1 MDDRISAAKIAI
13 GCLAPLLLIGCQE
26 DRQILIRDLDGKQIE
41 FSMQGPNGRQDGC
54 IWSLSVFEAPVA
66 ERPVWSAGLD
76 DNAECRNSVTAPVPP
91 AGYSSEGSLSFDKSR
106 SYVVQAYGPG
116 FNAAK
121 TFKPSELR

>member
-1 MDDRISAAKIAI
+1 MDYRSLATKLAI
-13 GCLAPLLLIGCQE
+13 GCMAQLFLSGCQE
-26 DRQILIRDLDGKQIE
+26 DRQILIHNLDGKQIE
-41 FSMQGPNGRQDGC
+41 FSMRGPDGRQDGC
-54 IWSLSVFEAPVA
+54 IWSLSVFEETAA

-91 AGYSSEGSLSFDKSR
+91 AGYSSEGSLSFDNAR

-116 FNAAK
+116 FNAAR